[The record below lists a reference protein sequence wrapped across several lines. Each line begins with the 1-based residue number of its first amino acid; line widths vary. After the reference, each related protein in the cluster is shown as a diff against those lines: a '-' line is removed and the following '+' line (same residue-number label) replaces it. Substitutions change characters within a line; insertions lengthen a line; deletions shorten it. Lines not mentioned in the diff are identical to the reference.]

1 MTSDHQQVGRAAD
14 GYRWTV
20 LTNTT
25 VGILMVTIN
34 SSIVLISLPAIFRGI
49 RLDPLEPA
57 NVSYLL
63 WILQGFLVVTAV
75 LVISFGRLGDA
86 FGRVRIYNL
95 GFAIFTA
102 CSIGLSLVFT
112 HGRGAALLIILL
124 RVLQGVGGAMMFAN
138 SAAILTDAFPA
149 TQRGMALGINSVAAV
164 AGSFIGLVIGGLL
177 ADTDWHLIF
186 LISVP
191 VGLFGTIWGYTRL
204 REISA
209 PRPGKTDWWGSSLF
223 ALGLIA
229 VLVGIT
235 YGIQPYGGH
244 VMGWTNPLVLGS
256 VIGGAVILI
265 AFVVVERRVAE
276 PMLDLALLRNRTFA
290 SGNLTSLLASIA
302 RGGLLFLLVIWLQGI
317 WLPLRGYSFGQTP
330 LWSAIYM
337 LPLTVGFLL
346 AGPLG
351 GSLSDRFGPRP
362 FTVGGLVIS
371 TAAFVLLALLPVD
384 FRYWMFALLLL
395 AYGLGMGAFSSP
407 NAAEVMSAVD
417 PAQRGSAAGI
427 RATSMN
433 VGQTLAISLFFTM
446 LTAGLAARLPR
457 ALLTGLTGAGVPA
470 SEAAVVAH
478 LPPVATLFATFLGY
492 NPMRILLGPALVHL
506 PAATVS
512 TVTSTRF
519 FPGIISGPFHSGLEL
534 TFGVAAGMMLLA
546 AVVGLLTGRPART
559 RTYAPVTTQP
569 GDLLSEEEADLEAQ
583 IRRWRQL
590 AMAAGS
596 TAPLVI
602 TVNSAVGAGGDLV
615 AQRLAERLSLP
626 FVDRAIPVAVAQ
638 QLAVPVASAEALD
651 EQRSHAGL
659 RLLVSAANTEPLF
672 GLEVT
677 PADFDDEERFRLAT
691 EAALWKLAATTGGV
705 VLGRASA
712 VILAGHPRALHVRF
726 VASGPTRIR
735 RVRERAGY
743 DEHEA
748 ARVIE
753 RTDRARAAFAH
764 HLYGVDLSDPA
775 LYDLI
780 VTTDKIGIE
789 DAAEV
794 VTAFLA
800 VSQLL

>member
-1 MTSDHQQVGRAAD
+1 
-14 GYRWTV
+14 
-20 LTNTT
+20 
-25 VGILMVTIN
+25 
-34 SSIVLISLPAIFRGI
+34 
-49 RLDPLEPA
+49 
-57 NVSYLL
+57 
-63 WILQGFLVVTAV
+63 
-75 LVISFGRLGDA
+75 
-86 FGRVRIYNL
+86 
-95 GFAIFTA
+95 
-102 CSIGLSLVFT
+102 
-112 HGRGAALLIILL
+112 
-124 RVLQGVGGAMMFAN
+124 
-138 SAAILTDAFPA
+138 
-149 TQRGMALGINSVAAV
+149 
-164 AGSFIGLVIGGLL
+164 LL

-191 VGLFGTIWGYTRL
+191 VGLFGTIWGYARL

-209 PRPGKTDWWGSSLF
+209 PHPAKMDWWGSALF
-223 ALGLIA
+223 AVGLVA

-244 VMGWTNPLVLGS
+244 VMGWTNPMVLGA
-256 VIGGAVILI
+256 VIGGVVLLI
-265 AFVVVERRVAE
+265 VFVVVESRIAE

-290 SGNLTSLLASIA
+290 SGNLASLLASIA

-317 WLPLRGYSFGQTP
+317 WLPLRGFSFGQTP

-346 AGPLG
+346 AGPLAG
-351 GSLSDRFGPRP
+351 TLSDRFGPRP
-362 FTVGGLVIS
+362 FTVGGLLAS

-395 AYGLGMGAFSSP
+395 GYGLGMGAFSSP

-427 RATSMN
+427 RATAMN
-433 VGQTLAISLFFTM
+433 AGQTLAIGLFFTM

-457 ALLTGLTGAGVPA
+457 ALFTGLTGAGVPA
-470 SEAAVVAH
+470 PEAAVAAH
-478 LPPVATLFATFLGY
+478 LPPVATLFAAFLGY
-492 NPMRILLGPALVHL
+492 NPTVILLGPALPHL
-506 PAATVS
+506 PAATVK
-512 TVTSTRF
+512 TVTSTTF
-519 FPGIISGPFHSGLEL
+519 FPGIISGPFHAGLQL
-534 TFGVAAGMMLLA
+534 TFGVAAVMMALATLVCLLA
-546 AVVGLLTGRPART
+546 GRPART
-559 RTYAPVTTQP
+559 RAYAPVTAQP
-569 GDLLSEEEADLEAQ
+569 AYAQATAQPADLLSEEEADLEAQ

-590 AMAAGS
+590 ATAAGS
-596 TAPLVI
+596 AAPLVI
-602 TVNSAVGAGGDLV
+602 TVNSAVGAGGDVV

-626 FVDRAIPVAVAQ
+626 FVDRAIPAAVAQ

-651 EQRSHAGL
+651 EQRTHAGL

-672 GLEVT
+672 GLEVA

-735 RVRERAGY
+735 RVREHGGY
-743 DEHEA
+743 DEHGA

-780 VTTDKIGIE
+780 VATDKISFG

-800 VSQLL
+800 ASQLM